1 VGLSVRDVLTLRIY
15 LDNPPDQPTMDFAG
29 LNRAYRQFFANVDLQ
44 TGQTIPQPRGT
55 GAPGPPIV
63 VNPVRPSRTAL
74 EVASLPA
81 AGSLVEIEAVARFH
95 GGRG

>member
-1 VGLSVRDVLTLRIY
+1 
-15 LDNPPDQPTMDFAG
+15 
-29 LNRAYRQFFANVDLQ
+29 
-44 TGQTIPQPRGT
+44 
-55 GAPGPPIV
+55 